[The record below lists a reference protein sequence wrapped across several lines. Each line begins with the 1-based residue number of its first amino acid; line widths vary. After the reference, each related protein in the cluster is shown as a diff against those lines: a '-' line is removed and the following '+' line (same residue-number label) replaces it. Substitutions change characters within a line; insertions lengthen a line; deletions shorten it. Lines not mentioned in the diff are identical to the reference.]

1 MAESDLENSVREKN
15 KPNILSESESIRV
28 ADGR

>member
-15 KPNILSESESIRV
+15 KQNILSESESIRI